1 MTMKCFEAAAC
12 ILACIAM
19 CIGPS
24 QVFAHGDIS
33 KFPPSVQILQYNM
46 VLFMNPDDLETRN
59 KLGMAYWLAG
69 QMEEA
74 QKQFE
79 KVLKKD
85 SRNFNALD
93 GLGLVFMKK
102 NALEKAMQY
111 FNIAEKVNSS
121 DILVHV
127 HKAVVFEKMGR
138 KVDAEQEFSRAKTLA
153 QGPADK
159 QKIKDEIKM
168 LTKSGAERS

>member
-1 MTMKCFEAAAC
+1 MSMKCFETATC
-12 ILACIAM
+12 ILACIAI

-46 VLFMNPDDLETRN
+46 ALYMNPDDLETRN

-69 QMEEA
+69 QMDEA

-85 SRNFNALD
+85 SHNFNALD
-93 GLGLVFMKK
+93 GLGLVFMQKD
-102 NALEKAMQY
+102 ALEKAMQY
-111 FNIAEKVNSS
+111 FNSAEKINSS
-121 DILVHV
+121 DILVHI
-127 HKAVVFEKMGR
+127 HKALVFEKMGR
-138 KVDAEQEFSRAKTLA
+138 KVDAEQEFSRAKTLSA
-153 QGPADK
+153 GPADK

-168 LTKSGAERS
+168 LTKTGPERS